1 MNEAIMKIALQV
13 INPPYSE
20 MLDQAVY
27 ELQKSKCG
35 QMFAKPL
42 DMIA

>member
-1 MNEAIMKIALQV
+1 MKIALQV